1 MYFFFLF
8 LKKRVIWSEEQSW
21 LSFFNVVSGVCMA
34 CGATLNRAR
43 HWLEHCHMGL
53 DARFIKPLDG
63 RVNTRLKSLVRCG
76 CLSPDKGDTEW
87 SERVCCQQNI
97 FWREKLCNVL
107 ILS

>member
-1 MYFFFLF
+1 
-8 LKKRVIWSEEQSW
+8 
-21 LSFFNVVSGVCMA
+21 
-34 CGATLNRAR
+34 
-43 HWLEHCHMGL
+43 MGL